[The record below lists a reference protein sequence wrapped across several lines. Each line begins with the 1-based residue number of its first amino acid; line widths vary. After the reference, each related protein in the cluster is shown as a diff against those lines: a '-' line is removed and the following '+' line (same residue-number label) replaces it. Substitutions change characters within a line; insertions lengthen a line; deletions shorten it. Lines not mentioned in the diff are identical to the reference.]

1 MLENGG
7 QNNFKKEMLM
17 KKIKSFPDWEIRIT
31 YIACWY
37 KTLYQVDAVV

>member
-7 QNNFKKEMLM
+7 QNYFKKEMLM
-17 KKIKSFPDWEIRIT
+17 KKIKSFPDWEIPIT